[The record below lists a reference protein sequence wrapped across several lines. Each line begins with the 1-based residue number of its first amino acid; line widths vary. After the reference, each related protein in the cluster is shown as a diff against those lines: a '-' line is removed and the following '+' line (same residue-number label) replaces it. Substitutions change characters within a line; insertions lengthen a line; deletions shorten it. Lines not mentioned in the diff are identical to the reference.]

1 MARAIWK
8 GILRIGTAEVPV
20 KLYSAVE
27 DRSIHFRLL
36 HEKDRV
42 PVKQHMV
49 NPETGDVVESEEI
62 QRGHEI
68 EPGTF
73 VVLSEEELE
82 QAEPDDAREI
92 EALRFVPATA
102 IDGRWYDRPYWL
114 GPDGETAAYAA
125 LRDALEGE
133 ERVGVMRWVMRKR
146 EYIGALRIREKRM
159 MLVTLRH
166 AGEVVEAKELPA
178 PEGRAMTAA
187 EAKMADRL
195 IESLSGPFDPEDF
208 RDEYRDRVLEVV
220 KAKAKGKRVP
230 ARRRPK
236 QRKQGSLEDML
247 RRSVANGKKKRRA
260 VA

>member
-8 GILRIGTAEVPV
+8 GVIRVGSAEVPV

-49 NPETGDVVESEEI
+49 NPETGDVVESDEI
-62 QRGHEI
+62 QRGHEV
-68 EPGTF
+68 EPGIF
-73 VVLSEEELE
+73 VVLSEEELAA
-82 QAEPDDAREI
+82 AEPDDSREI
-92 EALRFVPATA
+92 EALRFVPPSA

-114 GPDGETAAYAA
+114 GPDGKAAPYAA
-125 LRDALEGE
+125 LRDALEDE

-146 EYIGALRIREKRM
+146 EYIGALRIRENRL

-166 AGEVVEAKELPA
+166 AGEVVEAKDLPS

-195 IESLSGPFDPEDF
+195 VESLTGHFDAEAF

-220 KAKAKGKRVP
+220 KARAKGKKVP
-230 ARRRPK
+230 VKRRPK
-236 QRKQGSLEDML
+236 PRKQGSLEEML
-247 RRSVANGKKKRRA
+247 RRSVANGTKKRRA